1 LLDFVDHHGTEDR
14 ERGYLMLTLAALRL
28 VVVGVAGFVLLF
40 AAYAVA
46 SAPTRVASR
55 LGMRGLKRR
64 VAIENKVGWPQI
76 EPIVRWLGVRV
87 SGVLGDRFR
96 NRLDAQI
103 ALAGDY
109 LGLTAEEYVALSFLS
124 CIGLGGIG
132 ALFAALGSGKIGL
145 FVAIGATVGI
155 ILPYMQISGAAQKRL
170 QGINEALP
178 YVIDLMALA
187 MSAGMH
193 FPGAIRQV
201 VEKSTNPEDPLVVEL
216 TRILRELSIGRTRKQ
231 ALVDFASRAPTI
243 AVTEFVAALIQ
254 AEEQGNPVA
263 EVLLVQ
269 AGVARMRR
277 SVRAEEA
284 AAKAAV
290 KMVGPLFLLF
300 ACIMMLVLGPMVL
313 SLMEGG

>member
-1 LLDFVDHHGTEDR
+1 
-14 ERGYLMLTLAALRL
+14 MLNLAVVRYMLSGTLAVAL
-28 VVVGVAGFVLLF
+28 FF
-40 AAYAVA
+40 AVYALA
-46 SAPTRVASR
+46 SAPSRVASR

-64 VAIENKVGWPQI
+64 QALETKSGWAIV

-87 SGVLGDRFR
+87 SGIMGDKTYA
-96 NRLDAQI
+96 RLDSQI
-103 ALAGDY
+103 ALAGDF
-109 LGLTAEEYVALSFLS
+109 LGITAEEYVALSILS
-124 CIGLGGIG
+124 CLGMGAFGGLFGVIAEANTIGLY
-132 ALFAALGSGKIGL
+132 AAVGVTLGL
-145 FVAIGATVGI
+145 V
-155 ILPYMQISGAAQKRL
+155 LPYLQITDAGQRRL

-187 MSAGMH
+187 MSAGLD

-201 VEKSTNPEDPLVVEL
+201 VEKSTDQDDPMIVEL
-216 TRILRELSIGRTRKQ
+216 KRILRELQIGRTRRQ
-231 ALVDFASRAPTI
+231 ALTDFAQRAPTT
-243 AVTEFVAALIQ
+243 AVTEFVGALIQ

-263 EVLLVQ
+263 DVLLIQ

-300 ACIMMLVLGPMVL
+300 ACIMLLVLGPMIL
-313 SLMEGG
+313 KLMEGG